1 MSIAN
6 SAARG
11 YLYTCPVCSGP
22 QKLSVDRKP
31 TGGWWVRCWA
41 CPGRGEYL
49 ALLAEA
55 LDLPPGSG
63 GLLLDDPLT
72 YLGDPQAARATDRE
86 PAPLPSE
93 RQIARWQRALE
104 RSRAARL
111 YVTHA
116 RGLDWTTI
124 DRHQLGYDGSAV
136 TLPVR
141 DADGRLVNLRRR
153 FLDPGAGPKMVGLG
167 GRGSQLYPTPP
178 QRRRVVLCAGE
189 FDALIARQHGIHAV
203 TTTCGASLPGA
214 LVAALRP
221 AGRGIAVVYDA
232 GEQDQ
237 AAATARKLRAAGAQV
252 RVVRLPLP
260 HGGDLT
266 DWFRAGRTAA
276 ELRRLLRWSG
286 AVAT

>member
-1 MSIAN
+1 M
-6 SAARG
+6 
-11 YLYTCPVCSGP
+11 
-22 QKLSVDRKP
+22 DRKP